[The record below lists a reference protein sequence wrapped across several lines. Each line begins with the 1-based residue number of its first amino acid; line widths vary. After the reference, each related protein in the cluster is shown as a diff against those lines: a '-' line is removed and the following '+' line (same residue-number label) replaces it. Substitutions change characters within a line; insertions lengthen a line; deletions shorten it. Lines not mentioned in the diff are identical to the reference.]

1 MICNFSVHSAGISDN
16 LLKNFSINCKL
27 VITYSRRKISFTMK
41 KKYSIAS
48 LILTAALVIVCSY
61 IGVRLYN
68 DHRQNSTSR
77 EVEADI
83 ARAESRAA
91 DGSRPSDGITDS
103 KSTRDSESGKVS
115 RVDSADGSRA
125 DRSAEIAAQDPLPSQ
140 CAAVTEAQ
148 KEWPDIVGIL
158 EAGKD
163 TVEYVVQ
170 GSDNDFYLGHNYK
183 GESSGAGAAF
193 LDARASLS
201 PRSKNLIIHGHN
213 MRNDAVFGGLDNYSS
228 PDYLKSNPLIY
239 FYTETEKQVYVPFA
253 VTDVN
258 VDPEADDYFKITE
271 WNFDT
276 DQAFL
281 DYAGYYKNNSLYDI
295 PTDVKADDELLL
307 LSTCSYTHDDS
318 RQILCCRKL
327 RADET
332 EESVTQMIL
341 TVG

>member
-1 MICNFSVHSAGISDN
+1 
-16 LLKNFSINCKL
+16 
-27 VITYSRRKISFTMK
+27 MK

-91 DGSRPSDGITDS
+91 DGSRPSDGSTDS
-103 KSTRDSESGKVS
+103 KSPRDSESGKVS
-115 RVDSADGSRA
+115 RTDSADGSNA
-125 DRSAEIAAQDPLPSQ
+125 DRSAEIAAQDSLPAQ
-140 CAAVTEAQ
+140 CAAVSEAQ
-148 KEWPDIVGIL
+148 KEWPDIAGIL

-170 GSDNDFYLGHNYK
+170 GSDNDFYLEHNYK

-193 LDARASLS
+193 LDSRASLS

-271 WNFDT
+271 WDFDT

-332 EESVTQMIL
+332 EESAVQMIL
-341 TVG
+341 AVG

>member
-1 MICNFSVHSAGISDN
+1 M
-16 LLKNFSINCKL
+16 
-27 VITYSRRKISFTMK
+27 
-41 KKYSIAS
+41 
-48 LILTAALVIVCSY
+48 
-61 IGVRLYN
+61 
-68 DHRQNSTSR
+68 
-77 EVEADI
+77 EADI

-281 DYAGYYKNNSLYDI
+281 DYAGYYKSNSLYDI
-295 PTDVKADDELLL
+295 PTDITADDELLL

>member
-1 MICNFSVHSAGISDN
+1 
-16 LLKNFSINCKL
+16 
-27 VITYSRRKISFTMK
+27 
-41 KKYSIAS
+41 
-48 LILTAALVIVCSY
+48 
-61 IGVRLYN
+61 
-68 DHRQNSTSR
+68 
-77 EVEADI
+77 
-83 ARAESRAA
+83 
-91 DGSRPSDGITDS
+91 
-103 KSTRDSESGKVS
+103 
-115 RVDSADGSRA
+115 
-125 DRSAEIAAQDPLPSQ
+125 
-140 CAAVTEAQ
+140 
-148 KEWPDIVGIL
+148 
-158 EAGKD
+158 
-163 TVEYVVQ
+163 
-170 GSDNDFYLGHNYK
+170 
-183 GESSGAGAAF
+183 
-193 LDARASLS
+193 
-201 PRSKNLIIHGHN
+201 

-281 DYAGYYKNNSLYDI
+281 DYAGYYKSNSLYDI
-295 PTDVKADDELLL
+295 PTDITADDELLL

>member
-1 MICNFSVHSAGISDN
+1 
-16 LLKNFSINCKL
+16 
-27 VITYSRRKISFTMK
+27 MK
-41 KKYSIAS
+41 KKYSILS
-48 LILTAALVIVCSY
+48 LILTAALVIVCGY
-61 IGVRLYN
+61 IGIRLYN
-68 DHRQNSTSR
+68 DHRQNNTSR

-91 DGSRPSDGITDS
+91 DEARSSDVSPDS
-103 KSTRDSESGKVS
+103 KSAQDTGSDKVS
-115 RVDSADGSRA
+115 QTDSRDGSKEEPSTVYEEP
-125 DRSAEIAAQDPLPSQ
+125 DHLPSQ

-271 WNFDT
+271 WDFDT

-281 DYAGYYKNNSLYDI
+281 DYAGYYKSNSLYDI
-295 PTDVKADDELLL
+295 PTDITADDELLL

>member
-1 MICNFSVHSAGISDN
+1 
-16 LLKNFSINCKL
+16 
-27 VITYSRRKISFTMK
+27 MK

-68 DHRQNSTSR
+68 DHRQNNTSR

-125 DRSAEIAAQDPLPSQ
+125 DRSAEIAAQDSLPAQ
-140 CAAVTEAQ
+140 CAAVSEAQ
-148 KEWPDIVGIL
+148 KEWPDIAGIL

-170 GSDNDFYLGHNYK
+170 GSDNDFYLEHNYK

-193 LDARASLS
+193 IDSRASLS

-228 PDYLKSNPLIY
+228 PDYLKSNPLVY

-271 WNFDT
+271 WDFDT

-327 RADET
+327 RTDET
-332 EESVTQMIL
+332 EESAAQMIL
-341 TVG
+341 GAG

>member
-1 MICNFSVHSAGISDN
+1 
-16 LLKNFSINCKL
+16 
-27 VITYSRRKISFTMK
+27 MK
-41 KKYSIAS
+41 KKYSIVS
-48 LILTAALVIVCSY
+48 LILTVLLVILCGY

-68 DHRQNSTSR
+68 DHRQTGSSR

-91 DGSRPSDGITDS
+91 DEVKTSNVKSDSSDGKTSRDSGSNNVSMTDS
-103 KSTRDSESGKVS
+103 TDDRNAVGINEEKGA
-115 RVDSADGSRA
+115 ADGAFDSPPA
-125 DRSAEIAAQDPLPSQ
+125 Q
-140 CAAVTEAQ
+140 CAAVSEAK

-170 GSDNDFYLGHNYK
+170 GTDNDFYLGHNYK
-183 GESSGAGAAF
+183 GESSDAGAAF
-193 LDARASLS
+193 LDARASLD

-213 MRNDAVFGGLDNYSS
+213 MRNDAIFGALDNYSS
-228 PDYLKSNPLIY
+228 PDYLKNNPLIY

-258 VDPEADDYFKITE
+258 VDPEADNYFKITE

-276 DQAFL
+276 DQDFL
-281 DYAGYYKNNSLYDI
+281 NYAGYYKSHSLYNI
-295 PTDVKADDELLL
+295 PTDITAEDELLL
-307 LSTCSYTHDDS
+307 LSTCSYTYDDS
-318 RQILCCRKL
+318 RQIVCCRKL

-332 EESVTQMIL
+332 EESAAQMIL
-341 TVG
+341 AAG

>member
-1 MICNFSVHSAGISDN
+1 
-16 LLKNFSINCKL
+16 
-27 VITYSRRKISFTMK
+27 MK

-68 DHRQNSTSR
+68 DHRQNNTSR

-125 DRSAEIAAQDPLPSQ
+125 DRSAEIAAQDSLPAQ
-140 CAAVTEAQ
+140 CAAVSEAQ
-148 KEWPDIVGIL
+148 KEWPDIAGIL

-170 GSDNDFYLGHNYK
+170 GSDNDFYLEHNYK

-193 LDARASLS
+193 IDSRSSLS

-228 PDYLKSNPLIY
+228 PDYLKSNPLVY

-271 WNFDT
+271 WDFDT

-332 EESVTQMIL
+332 EESAVQMIL
-341 TVG
+341 AVG